1 MWNKLSADLAIAATK
16 YLMVIAAVATL
27 FLAAY
32 IGGVKHAEKKAA
44 VEKAELIQAH
54 QAAALTAEREYSKKL
69 AEAAAEQKKWFDF
82 TQEQSSKLAA
92 ANRQIDTQAEA
103 MKKGI
108 PYVIQKDG
116 AAFNGLGADSLQ
128 HYNRSLGYSH

>member
-1 MWNKLSADLAIAATK
+1 MWNKLSANVIAVITK
-16 YLMVIAAVATL
+16 YVMVAAAVTCL
-27 FLAAY
+27 CLVAY
-32 IGGVKHAEKKAA
+32 IDGAKQAEKKADA
-44 VEKAELIQAH
+44 EKKELIQSY
-54 QAAALTAEREYSKKL
+54 QAAALVAEQQYSKKL

-82 TQEQSSKLAA
+82 AQEQSSQLAA